1 MKKLLLIVLVLF
13 TLGACATTGG
23 NPPIVQDEKAQ
34 DVAITIAARNLA
46 FFVGRNNPKII
57 DPAIAFCS
65 AFSGAATVD
74 IQPLIAQGLTYLD
87 LEVRDYPMAKK
98 DLETLLSLFN
108 IQVLNADI
116 PLTPRQIAMVKLAA
130 VAMKEGFEFAKENP
144 KQRSVSCSQ
153 QINT

>member
-1 MKKLLLIVLVLF
+1 MKKLLLVGCMISLLS
-13 TLGACATTGG
+13 ACATDGMA
-23 NPPIVQDEKAQ
+23 PPIVNDEKTQ
-34 DVAITIAARNLA
+34 DVIITITARDLA

-87 LEVRDYPMAKK
+87 LEVKDYPMAKR

-108 IQVLNADI
+108 IQILNADI
-116 PLTPRQIAMVKLAA
+116 PLTPRQIAMVKIAA
-130 VAMKEGFEFAKENP
+130 AAMQEGFQFAKDNP
-144 KQRSVSCSQ
+144 K
-153 QINT
+153 

>member
-1 MKKLLLIVLVLF
+1 MKRLLSIGCMIVLLS
-13 TLGACATTGG
+13 ACATTGT

-34 DVAITIAARNLA
+34 DVAITIASRNLA

-87 LEVRDYPMAKK
+87 LEVKDYPMAKK

-108 IQVLNADI
+108 IQILNADI
-116 PLTPRQIAMVKLAA
+116 PLTPRQIAMVKIAA
-130 VAMKEGFEFAKENP
+130 TAMQEGFQFAKDNP
-144 KQRSVSCSQ
+144 K
-153 QINT
+153 